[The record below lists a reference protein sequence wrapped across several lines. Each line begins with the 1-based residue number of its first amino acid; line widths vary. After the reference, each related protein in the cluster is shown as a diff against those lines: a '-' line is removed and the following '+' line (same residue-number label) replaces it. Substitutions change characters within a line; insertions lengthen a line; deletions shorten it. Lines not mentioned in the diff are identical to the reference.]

1 MKTTKLI
8 IRFYFALKAPKIQQL
23 SEASPLTPTSAH
35 PWPTEGLFAAP
46 DPLSLKI
53 FYVPA
58 SLDPPLIQVLCNV
71 FG

>member
-35 PWPTEGLFAAP
+35 PGPTEGLFAAP
-46 DPLSLKI
+46 TPCLLKY
-53 FYVPA
+53 FTF
-58 SLDPPLIQVLCNV
+58 PPVWIHP
-71 FG
+71 